1 MMEIT
6 TQEMIEHIED
16 DNFFKVYG
24 NPVKIITEKNRIYVL
39 MSFELYEKMYGIV
52 DFNAYESVREERK
65 AANQWRQ

>member
-6 TQEMIEHIED
+6 TQEMIKHIED

-24 NPVKIITEKNRIYVL
+24 NPVKIITNKNRICVL
-39 MSFELYEKMYGIV
+39 MSFELYEKMYGVV
-52 DFNAYESVREERK
+52 DFHAYENVQEERR

>member
-39 MSFELYEKMYGIV
+39 MSYELYEKMYGIV

>member
-39 MSFELYEKMYGIV
+39 MSYELYEKMYGIV
-52 DFNAYESVREERK
+52 DFNAYENVREERK